1 MSYRHPRYHNKQTL
15 AEELQSIVIGLAI
28 LLSPLAL
35 LMVAGTVQMAI
46 QETSRPL
53 IYVPS

>member
-15 AEELQSIVIGLAI
+15 AEELQSIAIALAI

-35 LMVAGTVQMAI
+35 LMVAGTVQMVI

-53 IYVPS
+53 IYDPS